1 MKHEHLFGWLKLDM
15 ALFVIANAILIT
27 LFSDTLATL
36 RVGAIEL
43 IVLGLAVYRM
53 ANIVSNE
60 PVTKP
65 LRAPFVDEVPQD
77 GKVVEKPK
85 RTGFRGAL
93 GLLIYCPS
101 CTGVWIAAALVYL
114 YAFWPAQTFVVT
126 LFLALSGI
134 ERIGTALVGWL
145 KTPTPQEKR
154 KEKEDRN

>member
-1 MKHEHLFGWLKLDM
+1 MKHEQLFGWLKLDM
-15 ALFVIANAILIT
+15 ALFAIANAILIS
-27 LFSDTLATL
+27 LYSDRLATL
-36 RVGAIEL
+36 DVGAIEL

-65 LRAPFVDEVPQD
+65 LRAPFVDEVPVD

-114 YAFWPAQTFVVT
+114 YAFWPVQTFAVA
-126 LFLALSGI
+126 LFLALSGV

-145 KTPTPQEKR
+145 KAPTAQDEK
-154 KEKEDRN
+154 K

>member
-1 MKHEHLFGWLKLDM
+1 VKHENLFGWLKLDM
-15 ALFVIANAILIT
+15 ALFVIVNAIL
-27 LFSDTLATL
+27 LAKYSEDL
-36 RVGAIEL
+36 ALLEVGAIEL
-43 IVLGLAVYRM
+43 IVLGLAVYRL

-65 LRAPFVDEVPQD
+65 LRAPFVDEVPED

-101 CTGVWIAAALVYL
+101 CTGVWIGAAIVYL
-114 YAFWPAQTFVVT
+114 YAFWPAQVFVVA

-134 ERIGTALVGWL
+134 ERLGTALVGFL
-145 KTPTPQEKR
+145 RAPARSENQT
-154 KEKEDRN
+154 